1 MHLLHPLLYQD
12 WRVVKPAEIAVHETS
27 RHALPPERLMQA
39 VWRHQRIRRGQLHTL
54 DERTLQILHPGFL
67 NREAGPDFRQAVVQ
81 FNGEAPRIG
90 DIEVDIEPSCWH
102 SHQHD
107 RNPDFSKVLLHV
119 VWSPTN
125 DIKSALPTLAL
136 EPFLD
141 APLDELTQW
150 LGTDSAQE
158 WPPEFTGACA
168 ALWQRLEPET
178 GGELLRQAAKVR
190 LCAKALQI
198 QARARESGW
207 AQALWES
214 LFRTLGYKNNVWPMV
229 RIAETFPALRQT
241 PGPLPETLLGWQA
254 RLLGLSGLMP
264 GDPPKARMETAPY
277 LKLLWDS
284 WWRERGVLTDFILPP
299 KVWRMNGL
307 RPANHP
313 HRRLALAAHWLASN
327 HFIASLEH
335 WFEELSNEI
344 AASKNTSS
352 INTETPGRRDPCWN
366 RCHQTLTATL
376 QSGPDQFWSRHWS
389 FGSASLPKL
398 EPLLGPS
405 RVTDIAMNALLPW
418 LWARAQAGHNTD
430 LMAAAETACLNWVKT
445 DDNAVL
451 KLARE
456 RLLGR
461 SKIQLHTAAEQ
472 QGLHQIVHDFC
483 DRSNAVCVDCRL
495 PALLQTVVA

>member
-1 MHLLHPLLYQD
+1 MHLLPPLLYQD
-12 WRVVKPAEIAVHETS
+12 WRVVKPAEIAVHETPRQAS
-27 RHALPPERLMQA
+27 PPERLMQA
-39 VWRHQRIRRGQLHTL
+39 VWRHQRIRRSQLHTL

-67 NREAGPDFRQAVVQ
+67 NREAGPDFRQAVIQ
-81 FNGEAPRIG
+81 FNGEAPRVG
-90 DIEVDIEPSCWH
+90 DIEVDMEPSCWH

-119 VWSPTN
+119 VWSPGM
-125 DIKSALPTLAL
+125 DSKSKLPTLAL

-141 APLDELTQW
+141 APLNELTQW
-150 LGTDSAQE
+150 LGTESAQE

-168 ALWQRLEPET
+168 GAWQRLNPET
-178 GGELLRQAAKVR
+178 ERELLRQAAKVR

-198 QARARESGW
+198 QARARETGW
-207 AQALWES
+207 AQTLWEA
-214 LFRTLGYKNNVWPMV
+214 LFRALGYKNNVWPMI
-229 RIAETFPALRQT
+229 RIAETLPALRQT
-241 PGPLPETLLGWQA
+241 PGPLPETLLAWQA

-264 GDPPKARMETAPY
+264 GDPPKERMENAPY

-284 WWRERGVLTDFILPP
+284 WWRERGLLTDFILPP

-313 HRRLALAAHWLASN
+313 HRRLALAAHWLASH
-327 HFIASLEH
+327 HFVASLEN
-335 WFEELSNEI
+335 WFAEMSADI
-344 AASKNTSS
+344 AAANANTGAS
-352 INTETPGRRDPCWN
+352 ETASTRRDPCWN
-366 RCHQTLTATL
+366 RCFNKLTAVL
-376 QSGPDQFWSRHWS
+376 QSGPDEFWSRHWS
-389 FGSASLPKL
+389 FGSATQPQL

-418 LWARAQAGHNTD
+418 FWARAQAGHNTA
-430 LMAAAETACLNWVKT
+430 LMATAERACLNWIKT

-461 SKIQLHTAAEQ
+461 TKIQLRTAAEQ

-483 DRSNAVCVDCRL
+483 DRSNAVCADCHL
-495 PALLQTVVA
+495 PALLQSIVV